1 LRLVAASRTSL
12 AIAVLGLAFAAGA
25 TTPAQADSQAQP
37 FVAAQ
42 PARALG
48 DSVGVNV
55 FLAWIDTAYGDFPTV
70 QSRLRELGVRYI
82 RDGLCPTCSYN
93 VTRLNQLS
101 ALGIKANILVG
112 TLAGG
117 DAQMNATL
125 NGIRDKVRGAVISIE
140 APNEPNLTGDPL
152 WIQHAREYQQRLY
165 ARVNGDPA
173 LAHIPVLSPAVGY
186 PATTNQLGDLTAWAD
201 KGNFHPYPSGFL
213 PYHDLD
219 VLRLQ
224 AAGATGSKPLVATE
238 SGYHTDLA
246 TGGGNLPVSE
256 RAAAL
261 YSPRLVLEGFRG
273 GVERTYF
280 FQLADPWPDASRPS
294 GMPLSEN
301 RFGLLRT
308 DLSRKPSFL
317 AVRNLLNAVDG
328 DSAPVASPGGL
339 RLGLESAPPDIR
351 QLLLR
356 SADGSYSLVLWRA
369 VSVWDASRRVDL
381 SPAPDRLD
389 VVLGDRMAL
398 AQRFDPVA
406 SDAEQQRWANPAR
419 IAVDVGGGPVV
430 LKLTPAGV
438 QPGGGAD
445 DRKASKS
452 PRGCASA
459 LSIRKRARCCA
470 SASRSKGHR
479 AKRRH
484 MRARWRHG
492 KASWVRTCVS
502 AKRR

>member
-1 LRLVAASRTSL
+1 L
-12 AIAVLGLAFAAGA
+12 LAFAAGA
-25 TTPAQADSQAQP
+25 ATPARADSQAQP

-48 DSVGVNV
+48 DSVGVNAY
-55 FLAWIDTAYGDFPTV
+55 LAWIDTAYGDFPTV
-70 QSRLRELGVRYI
+70 ESRLRELGVRYI

-93 VTRLNQLS
+93 VNRLNQLS
-101 ALGIKANILVG
+101 AMGIKANIIVG

-117 DAQMNATL
+117 DAQMSATL
-125 NGIRDKVRGAVISIE
+125 NGIRDQVRGAVISIE
-140 APNEPNLTGDPL
+140 APNEPNLTGDPD

-165 ARVNGDPA
+165 ARVKSDPA
-173 LAHIPVLSPAVGY
+173 LAHLPVLSPAVGW

-201 KGNFHPYPSGFL
+201 KGNFHPYPGGSL
-213 PYHDLD
+213 PYADLD
-219 VLRLQ
+219 VQRYQ

-246 TGGGNLPVSE
+246 TTGGHLPASE

-339 RLGLESAPPDIR
+339 HLGLESAPADIR

-369 VSVWDASRRVDL
+369 VSVWDPSSRVDL
-381 SPAPDRLD
+381 SPAPDRVD
-389 VVLGDRMAL
+389 VVLGDRIAL
-398 AQRFDPVA
+398 TRRFDPVT
-406 SDAEQQRWANPAR
+406 SDAEQQRWANPSR
-419 IAVDVGGGPVV
+419 IPVDVAGGPVV
-430 LKLTPAGV
+430 LKLTPPGTQA
-438 QPGGGAD
+438 GGG

-470 SASRSKGHR
+470 GASRAKGHKKL
-479 AKRRH
+479 KRRH

>member
-1 LRLVAASRTSL
+1 
-12 AIAVLGLAFAAGA
+12 
-25 TTPAQADSQAQP
+25 
-37 FVAAQ
+37 
-42 PARALG
+42 
-48 DSVGVNV
+48 
-55 FLAWIDTAYGDFPTV
+55 
-70 QSRLRELGVRYI
+70 
-82 RDGLCPTCSYN
+82 
-93 VTRLNQLS
+93 
-101 ALGIKANILVG
+101 
-112 TLAGG
+112 
-117 DAQMNATL
+117 
-125 NGIRDKVRGAVISIE
+125 
-140 APNEPNLTGDPL
+140 
-152 WIQHAREYQQRLY
+152 
-165 ARVNGDPA
+165 
-173 LAHIPVLSPAVGY
+173 VLSPAVGY